1 MAIQNQGYRKDLNLS
16 ETTSEV
22 KALNILGGEGIAN
35 DLRILQNNLR
45 NTSELTYNDIS
56 GGFFVFPES
65 VESIFTNGDVVTVNE
80 DILFQGGSNI
90 IRFSKEKDY
99 FVVQS
104 DGASKFKLSETID
117 GTPVVIP
124 ITPTTLGYRT
134 DPNDNSTFVPNG
146 PDHPNNVHFK
156 FIRKNPVL
164 KENLRNFI
172 KPEIQ
177 DGVDEFSWVD
187 DVNSSFDTASLNIDS
202 AKYFI
207 DKKYR
212 NGSDLTTDR
221 DIKFEGVVTTAD
233 PANLNT
239 SLGQLGNERSPGVF
253 IGGTRAFSSNDQ
265 PWEEVGTSLV
275 TESEEISVGELTFN
289 GDIKIEGIDVNTQ
302 SSLPLSEYTHKLP
315 VVINGITYFVL
326 LKKDT

>member
-45 NTSELTYNDIS
+45 NTSELAYSAIS
-56 GGFFVFPES
+56 GGFFTFPET
-65 VESIFTNGDVVTVNE
+65 VESVYTNGDVVTVNE
-80 DILFQGGSNI
+80 DIVAEVTSGTIATGV
-90 IRFSKEKDY
+90 IRLSKNKDY
-99 FVVQS
+99 FVVES
-104 DGASKFKLSETID
+104 DGLTKFKLSETVN
-117 GTPVVIP
+117 GTPLSFSNLFS
-124 ITPTTLGYRT
+124 LGYLS
-134 DPNDNSTFVPNG
+134 DPNDGTTYVPN
-146 PDHPNNVHFK
+146 DFK

-172 KPEIQ
+172 KPEVQ
-177 DGVDEFSWVD
+177 DAVGEFGWVD

-207 DKKYR
+207 EKKYR
-212 NGSDLTTDR
+212 NGLNGESDITTDR
-221 DIKFEGVVTTAD
+221 DVKFEGVVTTAD
-233 PANLNT
+233 PAGSNT
-239 SLGQLGNERSPGVF
+239 SLDQLDNERSPGVF

-265 PWEEVGTSLV
+265 PWDEVGTSLV
-275 TESEEISVGELTFN
+275 TESEEVSVGELTFN

-315 VVINGITYFVL
+315 VVIDGITYFVL
-326 LKKDT
+326 LKDS